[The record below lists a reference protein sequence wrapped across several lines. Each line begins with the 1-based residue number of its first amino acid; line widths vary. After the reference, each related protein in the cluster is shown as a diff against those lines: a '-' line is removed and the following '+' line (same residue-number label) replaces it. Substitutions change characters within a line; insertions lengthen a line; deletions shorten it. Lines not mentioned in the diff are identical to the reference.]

1 MYLKNI
7 RINDKMIKDKNLNN
21 KLVSLMNRSKLTDLY
36 SLLKSNVESF
46 AAILVYHR
54 VGIFQDKWS
63 ISTIAVLEFEKQMK
77 YLKKTYNILD
87 LEELVSLIKEK
98 KAIPKKTVVIT
109 FDDGYLDNYT
119 FAFPIL
125 KKYKIPATIF
135 LTTGYVGSNKIFWW
149 DKLGYIIFNTKIE
162 KINLKDFGEIYPKS
176 IRQSIQSFESFIEKF
191 KNIPEE
197 KRKDLIEELLNSTNV
212 TIPKQIVKDTI
223 LSWDQVK
230 EMAENGIK
238 FGAHT
243 VNHPILTQIS
253 MKNAENEIVNSK
265 KDIEKHINEPVRT
278 FCYPNGLSTDF
289 NNEIKNLLEEND
301 FSCALTLI
309 PKMVTLNSDLFEL
322 GRIPPGEDFHTFKY
336 CLSGLYSDI
345 SQG

>member
-1 MYLKNI
+1 M
-7 RINDKMIKDKNLNN
+7 RINDKMIKDKNLND
-21 KLVSLMNRSKLTDLY
+21 KFVSLMNRSKLTDLY

-54 VGIFQDKWS
+54 VNIFQEKWS
-63 ISTIAVLEFEKQMK
+63 ISTIEVKEFEKQMK
-77 YLKKTYNILD
+77 YLKKSYNILD
-87 LEELVSLIKEK
+87 LEELVSLVKEK

-109 FDDGYLDNYT
+109 FDDGYLDNYK
-119 FAFPIL
+119 FAYPIL

-135 LTTGYVGSNKIFWW
+135 LTTGYIGSNDIFWW
-149 DKLGYIIFNTKIE
+149 DKLGYILFNTKIE
-162 KINLKDFGEIYPKS
+162 KIDLKDFGKIYPKS
-176 IRQSIQSFESFIEKF
+176 FKQSIQSFEGFIEKF
-191 KNIPEE
+191 KNIPDE
-197 KRKDLIEELLNSTNV
+197 KRKDLVEELIKSTNV
-212 TIPKQIVKDTI
+212 AIPRQMGKDTI

-230 EMAENGIK
+230 EMTDNGIK

-253 MKNAENEIVNSK
+253 LKNAEKEIVNSK
-265 KDIEKHINEPVRT
+265 KDIERHTSEPVRT
-278 FCYPNGLSTDF
+278 FCYPNGLLTDF
-289 NNEIKNLLEEND
+289 NSEIKQLLEEND
-301 FSCALTLI
+301 FSCALTLL
-309 PKMVTLNSDLFEL
+309 PKMVTQNSDLYEL